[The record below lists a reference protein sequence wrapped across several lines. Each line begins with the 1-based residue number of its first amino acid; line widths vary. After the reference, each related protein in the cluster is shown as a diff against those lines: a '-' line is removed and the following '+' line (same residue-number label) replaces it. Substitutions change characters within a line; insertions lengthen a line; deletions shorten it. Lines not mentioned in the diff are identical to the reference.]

1 MTEQT
6 VLFQHSHCRVC
17 VSLCAIVSDSQ
28 SGLICFMQP
37 FMSISASISIAFMKP
52 FLAGFSLLSSPLP
65 SLLHSAGIASYQILV
80 RALRDEG

>member
-52 FLAGFSLLSSPLP
+52 FLAGFSLL
-65 SLLHSAGIASYQILV
+65 HSAGIASYQILV